1 MPEHLHADFHLD
13 RGDIV
18 RITIDRQA
26 NVMLLD
32 DFGYNDYKSGRQFRG
47 VGGNYRTSPI
57 NIAAP
62 STGHWH
68 VVIDLGGGS
77 GTIKHSINV
86 IKLRR

>member
-13 RGDIV
+13 EGDIV
-18 RITIDRQA
+18 HVTIDHQA

-32 DFGYNDYKSGRQFRG
+32 DSAYYSYRSGGRFQYH
-47 VGGNYRTSPI
+47 GGHYDVSPI

-68 VVIDLGGGS
+68 VVIDLGGRS
-77 GTIKHSINV
+77 GTIRHSIK
-86 IKLRR
+86 IIRR